1 MFRPVF
7 FLACLFPF
15 LLSAQIKADK
25 AVFDHGDIRLFNND
39 TAWFT
44 LNNSSSKTA
53 FLLPTMPKDD
63 YAVLTDGQSIAP
75 GGSMRIGIVYYTGEK
90 GRFEQK
96 VPLYFSNANEPL
108 ILYIKGNIRSIHETA
123 FSTCP
128 SIENSRPLKPEQIPL
143 QITVRDMSNS
153 EILSSVKLEV
163 VNRRVAYNCVPGYES
178 RTYKCKLP
186 YGLLAISA
194 EKTGYESSQ
203 LSFEYSENNYQCVV
217 FLKRNIR
224 SDSMVRKEPVYTLKQ
239 ETRDTA
245 FREDIPLYVP
255 VAYADSGF
263 NSYRYKPNHLIFIVD
278 ISGSM
283 KDSGKLNFLK
293 RSMREL
299 TAMIRPGDYITLI
312 TYTNKVRVVF
322 EHKSGLE
329 TSAINTA
336 IDTLKAGGGS
346 NGSQSL
352 VLAYELARKHFIN
365 GGNNQVFIATD
376 GLLNSSKMS
385 NEDLYRLAAKAYRQ
399 DHVILSAIGFGDD
412 AAAIA
417 FLQKLARSG
426 RGNFLRIRN
435 LEADLRALAEEV
447 KIQSRI

>member
-1 MFRPVF
+1 MIRPF
-7 FLACLFPF
+7 FLFVCLFPL

-25 AVFDHGDIRLFNND
+25 MVFDHGDIRLFNND

-44 LNNSSSKTA
+44 LSNNSSKTV

-63 YAVLTDGQSIAP
+63 YAVLTDGQSLAP
-75 GGSMRIGIVYYTGEK
+75 GSSMRIGIVYYTGEK
-90 GRFEQK
+90 GRFDQK
-96 VPLYFSNANEPL
+96 IPLYFSNANEPL
-108 ILYIKGNIRSIHETA
+108 ILNIKGNIRSIHETA

-128 SIENSRPLKPEQIPL
+128 SIENSRPLKPAQIPL
-143 QITVRDMSNS
+143 QITVRD
-153 EILSSVKLEV
+153 LSSSEVLSQVKIEV
-163 VNRRVAYNCVPGYES
+163 VNRRVAYSCAQGYES
-178 RTYKCKLP
+178 GMYKCKLP
-186 YGLLAISA
+186 YGLLDIKAG
-194 EKTGYESSQ
+194 KTGYETAQ
-203 LSFEYSENNYQCVV
+203 LDFEYSENNYNCVLY
-217 FLKRNIR
+217 LKRSIR
-224 SDSMVRKEPVYTLKQ
+224 SDSLKVKDAERIVKQDTPDTL
-239 ETRDTA
+239 
-245 FREDIPLYVP
+245 FREDIPVYVP
-255 VAYADSGF
+255 VVFADSGF
-263 NSYRYKPNHLIFIVD
+263 NTYRYKPNHLIFIVD

-329 TSAINTA
+329 TSAINAA

-352 VLAYELARKHFIN
+352 VIAYELAKKHYLS

-399 DHVILSAIGFGDD
+399 DQIILSAIGFGDD

-435 LEADLRALAEEV
+435 LEADLRALSEEV
-447 KIQSRI
+447 KTQSRI